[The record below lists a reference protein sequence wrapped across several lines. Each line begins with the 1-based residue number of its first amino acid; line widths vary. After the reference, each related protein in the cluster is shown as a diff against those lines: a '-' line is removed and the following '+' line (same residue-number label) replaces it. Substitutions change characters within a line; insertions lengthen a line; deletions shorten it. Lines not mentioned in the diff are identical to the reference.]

1 MYYCNDLLGLN
12 VLSLYEGELL
22 GKVDKL
28 YFDKKLKKLM
38 EIELLGD
45 NDTRF
50 IMHTKN
56 IYHIG
61 KNAITVKNNQVV
73 SLKVEDLSLTPAP
86 LNSKA
91 YSIKGEFL
99 GVVNN
104 FTLNDKF
111 LCEKFL
117 LDNNNTIEIN
127 RLASCGKYTIIF
139 YDQATHVNLNKF
151 TPKQTPKIFKTK
163 QPQEA
168 KVLPVE
174 EEPKIDDIPQAKEEN
189 LTNAV
194 EVEQQKP
201 NTKTADFLIG
211 RVCTKDIFNFNN
223 EILIK
228 AHTII
233 NKKNLKEINKFGK
246 LRELMLYSK

>member
-1 MYYCNDLLGLN
+1 MYYCNELLGLS

-38 EIELLGD
+38 EIELLSE

-50 IMHTKN
+50 ILQTKN

-61 KNAITVKNNQVV
+61 KNAITVKNNQAI
-73 SLKVEDLSLTPAP
+73 SLKVEDATLTLAP
-86 LNSKA
+86 INSKA

-99 GVVNN
+99 GVIKN

-117 LDNNNTIEIN
+117 LDNNNTLEIN
-127 RLASCGKYTIIF
+127 LLASCGKYTVIF
-139 YDQATHVNLNKF
+139 YDQTAHVNLNKF
-151 TPKQTPKIFKTK
+151 TPKPTPKIFKNK

-174 EEPKIDDIPQAKEEN
+174 ECDSQIDLIKEEVSS
-189 LTNAV
+189 NAV

-201 NTKTADFLIG
+201 NTQTADFLIG

-228 AHTII
+228 AHAVV
-233 NKKNLKEINKFGK
+233 NKKNLKEVNKFGK